1 MILAYKGFDLDL
13 SCTSRGNRFQY
24 APDRWNEEP
33 RAKCGENGFHC
44 AENPLD
50 CLTYYPCMEKSVY
63 YLVVAAGDINDD
75 ENGSRISC
83 TRLRL
88 VKRLN
93 LEEFVAH
100 SLNYIWNHPLRENNR
115 RVCRES
121 GTGKEGFV
129 IVRGKAPRACGKLGD
144 VFGIVKEKSGSREGM
159 EMGLY
164 IVDGKEILPDTWYNV
179 HGNPVKSMKKGAAIP
194 A

>member
-1 MILAYKGFDLDL
+1 
-13 SCTSRGNRFQY
+13 
-24 APDRWNEEP
+24 
-33 RAKCGENGFHC
+33 
-44 AENPLD
+44 
-50 CLTYYPCMEKSVY
+50 MEKSVY

-75 ENGSRISC
+75 GNGSRISC

-100 SLNYIWNHPLRENNR
+100 SLNYIWNHRLRENTR
-115 RVCRES
+115 RVCKES

-129 IVRGKAPRACGKLGD
+129 IVRGKSPKACGKLGD
-144 VFGIVKEKSGSREGM
+144 VLGIVKEKSGSREGM

-179 HGNPVKSMKKGAAIP
+179 HGNPVKSMRKGAAIP

>member
-1 MILAYKGFDLDL
+1 MILAYKGFNPDL
-13 SCTSRGNRFQY
+13 SCTSGGNRFQY
-24 APDRWNEEP
+24 VLDRWNEEP
-33 RAKCGENGFHC
+33 KANCGQNGFHC

-50 CLTYYPCMEKSVY
+50 CLAYYPHMEKSVY
-63 YLVVAAGDINDD
+63 YLVAAAGDINDD
-75 ENGSRISC
+75 QNGSRISC

-93 LEEFVAH
+93 REEFVAH

-115 RVCRES
+115 RVCIES
-121 GTGKEGFV
+121 GEGKDGFV
-129 IVRGKAPRACGKLGD
+129 IVRGKMPRACGKPGD
-144 VFGIVKEKSGSREGM
+144 VLGMVKEKRGSREGM

-164 IVDGKEILPDTWYNV
+164 VVDGKEILPDIWYNV
-179 HGNPVKSMKKGAAIP
+179 HGNPVESMKKGAAVP

>member
-24 APDRWNEEP
+24 VPDRWNEEP
-33 RAKCGENGFHC
+33 TAKCGENGFHC

-50 CLTYYPCMEKSVY
+50 CLTYYPDWTKSVY
-63 YLVVAAGDINDD
+63 YLVAADGDINDTQGD
-75 ENGSRISC
+75 SKISC

-88 VKRLN
+88 VRRLD

-100 SLNYIWNHPLRENNR
+100 SLNYIWNHPYRENSG
-115 RVCRES
+115 RVCWKT
-121 GTGKEGFV
+121 GTAAGGFV
-129 IVRGKAPRACGKLGD
+129 IVRGKEPRARGKLGD
-144 VFGIVKEKSGSREGM
+144 VLGIVREGRWTREAE

-164 IVDGKEILPDTWYNV
+164 VVDGEKVLPDTWYDV
-179 HGNPVKSMKKGAAIP
+179 QGNPLGKGAEIFK
-194 A
+194 

>member
-24 APDRWNEEP
+24 VRDRWNEEP

-100 SLNYIWNHPLRENNR
+100 SLNYI
-115 RVCRES
+115 
-121 GTGKEGFV
+121 
-129 IVRGKAPRACGKLGD
+129 
-144 VFGIVKEKSGSREGM
+144 
-159 EMGLY
+159 
-164 IVDGKEILPDTWYNV
+164 
-179 HGNPVKSMKKGAAIP
+179 
-194 A
+194 